1 MDRFLKV
8 INRSPTEL
16 FWHLNLELKSTID
29 RFRNSPVKTRIDR
42 PLNQIFGFSG
52 MAELWYEIGK
62 KPYPLVSFIGDI
74 SSFLRNLPEEE
85 NRVKEAAGEVMSG
98 SFSFLGCPEI
108 SVSDIENIDWSL
120 DFKNNYR
127 WLKGFR
133 SN

>member
-16 FWHLNLELKSTID
+16 FGHLNLELKSVRD
-29 RFRNSPVKTRIDR
+29 RFRNSPAKTKIDR

-62 KPYPLVSFIGDI
+62 KPYPLISFIGDKG
-74 SSFLRNLPEEE
+74 SFLRNLPGEEK
-85 NRVKEAAGEVMSG
+85 RVREAAKEVMSG
-98 SFSFLGCPEI
+98 SFSFLVCTEI
-108 SVSDIENIDWSL
+108 SVRDIENIDWGR

-127 WLKGFR
+127 WILGL
-133 SN
+133 